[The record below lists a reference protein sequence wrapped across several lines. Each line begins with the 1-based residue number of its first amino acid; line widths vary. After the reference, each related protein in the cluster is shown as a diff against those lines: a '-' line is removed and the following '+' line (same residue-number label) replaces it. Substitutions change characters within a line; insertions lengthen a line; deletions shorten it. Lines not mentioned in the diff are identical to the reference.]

1 MYILQCS
8 AWKQRFHKK
17 IRITKKNCKSA
28 KNQKLSNYLC
38 SVPDGAAEAGAAP
51 GLHGAPGDAAG
62 AHQRRH
68 GRVPRPPGRGP
79 RPQPRHQP
87 DRARGGA
94 RHRGQ
99 AQQPR
104 GRQPAP
110 LGHPQ
115 ARASNEPYIREKFT
129 ITEKAPKT

>member
-1 MYILQCS
+1 MNSKYTLRHGYEGFIKNLRI
-8 AWKQRFHKK
+8 ATAKK
-17 IRITKKNCKSA
+17 I
-28 KNQKLSNYLC
+28 QKLPYYLC

-99 AQQPR
+99 AQQPSC
-104 GRQPAP
+104 GQPAP
-110 LGHPQ
+110 VGHPQ
-115 ARASNEPYIREKFT
+115 ARASNEPSRRFHNHREG
-129 ITEKAPKT
+129 P